1 MQLPRVIRTG
11 EPISDEVASMRWS
24 DARFHKTNG
33 QGIIA
38 PLAFARSLCSR
49 TMPGGVGGM
58 VNGYCSTLMSE
69 SVSNVGINLKIN
81 HVQWRRR
88 TAYDLKSPG

>member
-1 MQLPRVIRTG
+1 MQLPRVIRTV
-11 EPISDEVASMRWS
+11 EPTSDEVASMSWS
-24 DARFHKTNG
+24 DAGFHKTTG

-58 VNGYCSTLMSE
+58 VNGYCSTLMSDA
-69 SVSNVGINLKIN
+69 VSNIGIN
-81 HVQWRRR
+81 
-88 TAYDLKSPG
+88 